1 MSAEMDLEAWLVEQ
15 DTVGAEGVDSSGCRA
30 NVCGITVASVGI
42 CFFFFKGYGDHRD
55 LPSSPPRRSSDL
67 HPMAWRSPLTVA
79 SPCGHFTHF
88 RWSPG
93 HAGRLAF
100 AKKGLQR
107 DRRFVMAQSIDLLRQ
122 TCHFA

>member
-55 LPSSPPRRSSDL
+55 LPSSPTRRSSDL
-67 HPMAWRSPLTVA
+67 PAGRACHHQLVRQLEQGECRLDLVITRRRFACENAQQEIELGVRRHADRVGHGLA
-79 SPCGHFTHF
+79 SP
-88 RWSPG
+88 S
-93 HAGRLAF
+93 
-100 AKKGLQR
+100 
-107 DRRFVMAQSIDLLRQ
+107 
-122 TCHFA
+122 